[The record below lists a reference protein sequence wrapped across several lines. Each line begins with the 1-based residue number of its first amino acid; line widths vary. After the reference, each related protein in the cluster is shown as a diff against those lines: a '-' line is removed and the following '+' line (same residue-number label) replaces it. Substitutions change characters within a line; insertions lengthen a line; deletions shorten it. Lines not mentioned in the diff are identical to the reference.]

1 MKLME
6 DWREIG
12 KGVNEINRERDRK
25 SELSILH
32 LNPAGCSS
40 PTTNLHVKLALWLLF
55 LSEGQLSLFL
65 LV

>member
-1 MKLME
+1 ME
-6 DWREIG
+6 DGGGRGGGYKQRE
-12 KGVNEINRERDRK
+12 KDRK
-25 SELSILH
+25 SEHSILH